1 MQLSHRRIW
10 LSSQALQPFTQ
21 QFCLWG
27 TNWMQATDTEL
38 RGIDRFWMGLKERA
52 SSPASQPLF
61 KGMPGQ
67 CMNTGYLSP
76 VRGTKIL
83 PIWVKKK
90 KKKSKGDRT
99 VYIQT
104 AQSLSKLSIH
114 QSRNFKDRLQPPNC
128 TAILL
133 KYPPGAP
140 VLRAERCLPGLTCQI
155 HPCLL
160 LWWTIPRCEHPAA
173 PSWCFKPRRD
183 KGFCCHTTAHFPNGR
198 VIEMEKQG
206 TGRNI
211 KWK

>member
-90 KKKSKGDRT
+90 KKKKAKETELCISK
-99 VYIQT
+99 QLNP
-104 AQSLSKLSIH
+104 SLSSASI
-114 QSRNFKDRLQPPNC
+114 
-128 TAILL
+128 
-133 KYPPGAP
+133 
-140 VLRAERCLPGLTCQI
+140 RAETLRTDSSHLTALPSCWNT
-155 HPCLL
+155 LL
-160 LWWTIPRCEHPAA
+160 VH
-173 PSWCFKPRRD
+173 PSWEQRGVSLGWHARYIHA
-183 KGFCCHTTAHFPNGR
+183 CCYGGQSHVVSTQQLHLDASSPGETRASAAIPLLISLM
-198 VIEMEKQG
+198 VE
-206 TGRNI
+206 
-211 KWK
+211 